1 MALPTL
7 TAATAPDG
15 AGTVQRA
22 YKVALDPTEAQT
34 RALLS
39 HAGAARVAFNT
50 MLAAVRANLDQRTAE
65 RSYGI
70 PDAELTPSL
79 SWSKMSLRNGWVA
92 RRDDVAPWWPENA
105 REAYTSGCF
114 ALAAALDNWSKS
126 NKGAR
131 AGAQVGFPRF
141 KSRARSKPS
150 IKFEG
155 VTAKLLPTGH
165 TVHLPRIGKVHTHES
180 TRKLGRLV
188 EQGSAKV
195 NSVTVSFARGRW
207 HASFQVEQALPA
219 RPARPLGPKSVVGI
233 DVGVKDLIVV
243 ARPDGT
249 EVERLRA
256 PQELAIALAS
266 LRTLQRQAARQHGP
280 YDAATRQRQQPSAGW
295 RRTQE
300 RIRKVHARVAN
311 LRADRLHKLTTR
323 LSQEFDVIGIEH
335 LNVTGMMARSQAKPH
350 PSKPGVFLS
359 NRRRQKTGL
368 SRSVANAAFGELHRQ
383 LEYKTSWSG
392 STLVRADRFYP
403 SSKTCSGC
411 GSVKAKLTLAER
423 EYVCTTCGMV
433 IDRDLN
439 AAVNLA
445 RTAAA
450 AVTAGEASGPDEGS
464 SFVSGGGTQKTHPAS
479 ADVGRS
485 RRSRN
490 PTSTTGTPRPQ
501 GQGSTQHR
509 ETSLT
514 SLEN

>member
-7 TAATAPDG
+7 TAANAPG
-15 AGTVQRA
+15 GVGTVQRA
-22 YKVALDPTEAQT
+22 YKVALDPTPTQT

-50 MLAAVRANLDQRTAE
+50 MLAVVRANLEQRTAE

-79 SWSKMSLRNGWVA
+79 SWSKVSLRNGWVA
-92 RRDDVAPWWPENA
+92 RRDEVAPWWPENA

-114 ALAAALDNWSKS
+114 ALAAALDNWAKS
-126 NKGAR
+126 NKGTR
-131 AGAQVGFPRF
+131 AGASMGFPHF
-141 KSRARSKPS
+141 KSRVRSKPS

-155 VTAKLLPTGH
+155 KGALVATGH

-180 TRKLGRLV
+180 TRRLGRLV
-188 EQGSAKV
+188 EQGFAKV
-195 NSVTVSFARGRW
+195 NSVTVSFDRGRW

-219 RPARPLGPKSVVGI
+219 RPARPLGPKTVVGI

-256 PQELAIALAS
+256 PQELASALGT
-266 LRTLQRQAARQHGP
+266 LRTLQRQAARQVGP
-280 YDAATRQRQQPSAGW
+280 YDAATKRRQQPSAGW
-295 RRTQE
+295 RRTQA

-323 LSQEFDVIGIEH
+323 LSRQFDVIGVEH
-335 LNVTGMMARSQAKPH
+335 LNVAGMMARSRPKPH
-350 PSKPGVFLS
+350 PSKPGVFLP

-368 SRSVANAAFGELHRQ
+368 ARSVANAAFGELHRQ
-383 LEYKTSWSG
+383 LQYKTSWSG

-403 SSKTCSGC
+403 SSKTCSAC

-445 RTAAA
+445 RTAATA
-450 AVTAGEASGPDEGS
+450 ATAGEGLGPDEGS
-464 SFVSGGGTQKTHPAS
+464 SFVSGGGTQKTHPAQ
-479 ADVGRS
+479 AGAGRS
-485 RRSRN
+485 RRNRN

-501 GQGSTQHR
+501 GQGSTQRR

-514 SLEN
+514 PLEN

>member
-1 MALPTL
+1 MPLPTL

-22 YKVALDPTEAQT
+22 YKVALDPTPAQT

-50 MLAAVRANLDQRTAE
+50 MLAAVKANLDQRTAE

-70 PDAELTPSL
+70 PDTELTPSL
-79 SWSKMSLRNGWVA
+79 SWSKVSLRNGWVA
-92 RRDDVAPWWPENA
+92 RRDVVAPWWPENA

-114 ALAAALDNWSKS
+114 ALAQALDNWAKS

-131 AGAQVGFPRF
+131 AGAQAGFPRF
-141 KSRARSKPS
+141 KSRVRSKPS

-155 VTAKLLPTGH
+155 KGALVATGH

-180 TRKLGRLV
+180 TRRLGRLV

-195 NSVTVSFARGRW
+195 NSVTVSFDRGRW

-233 DVGVKDLIVV
+233 DVGVQDLIVV

-256 PQELAIALAS
+256 PQELAAALGT

-280 YDAATRQRQQPSAGW
+280 YDAASKRRQQPSAGW
-295 RRTQE
+295 QRTQD

-311 LRADRLHKLTTR
+311 LRSDRLHKLTTR
-323 LSQEFDVIGIEH
+323 LTREFDVIGIEH
-335 LNVTGMMARSQAKPH
+335 LNVRGMLAKSKAKPH
-350 PSKPGVFLS
+350 PDKPGVFLP
-359 NRRRQKTGL
+359 NKRRQKAGL
-368 SRSVANAAFGELHRQ
+368 ARSVANASFSTLHQQ

-445 RTAAA
+445 RVAAA
-450 AVTAGEASGPDEGS
+450 AVAVNEGSGPDEGS
-464 SFVSGGGTQKTHPAS
+464 SFVSDGGTQKPATAS
-479 ADVGRS
+479 AARGRS
-485 RRSRN
+485 RRNRN
-490 PTSTTGTPRPQ
+490 PTSTTGTPQPQ
-501 GQGSTQHR
+501 GQGSTQPG

-514 SLEN
+514 SVGN

>member
-1 MALPTL
+1 MRE
-7 TAATAPDG
+7 ATAPGG
-15 AGTVQRA
+15 AGSHQRA
-22 YKVALDPTEAQT
+22 YRFALDPTPAQV

-50 MLAAVRANLDQRTAE
+50 MLAVVRANLDQRTAE

-70 PDAELTPSL
+70 PDVELTPSL
-79 SWSKMSLRNGWVA
+79 SWSKVSLRNGWVA
-92 RRDDVAPWWPENA
+92 RRDTVAPWWPENA

-126 NKGAR
+126 RSGTR
-131 AGAQVGFPRF
+131 AGAPVGFPRF

-155 VTAKLLPTGH
+155 KGALVPTGH
-165 TVHLPRIGKVHTHES
+165 TIHLPRIGKVHTHES

-188 EQGSAKV
+188 EAGQAKV
-195 NSVTVSFARGRW
+195 NSVTVSYDRGRW
-207 HASFQVEQALPA
+207 FAAFQVEQVAIV
-219 RPARPLGPKSVVGI
+219 RPRPLGPKSVVGI

-243 ARPDGT
+243 ARPDGS

-256 PQELAIALAS
+256 PKDLAKAAATLKA
-266 LRTLQRQAARQHGP
+266 LQRQAARQVGP
-280 YDAATRQRQQPSAGW
+280 YDVVSKRRQQPSAGW
-295 RRTQE
+295 LRTQA

-323 LSQEFDVIGIEH
+323 LAREFDVVGIEH
-335 LNVTGMMARSQAKPH
+335 LNVRGMLARAKPKPH
-350 PSKPGVFLS
+350 PSRPGVFLP
-359 NRRRQKTGL
+359 NRRRQKSGL
-368 SRSVANAAFGELHRQ
+368 ARSVANASFSTLHQQ
-383 LEYKTSWSG
+383 LQYKTSWFG

-445 RTAAA
+445 RHAAA
-450 AVTAGEASGPDEGS
+450 SVAEESGPDEGS
-464 SFVSGGGTQKTHPAS
+464 SFVSGGGTQKPQPA
-479 ADVGRS
+479 AAGTGRS
-485 RRSRN
+485 QRNRN
-490 PTSTTGTPRPQ
+490 PTSTTGTPSPQ
-501 GQGSTQHR
+501 GQGSTQPS

-514 SLEN
+514 PVEN

>member
-1 MALPTL
+1 MSGSALRE
-7 TAATAPDG
+7 ATAPVG
-15 AGTVQRA
+15 AGSHQRA
-22 YKVALDPTEAQT
+22 YRFALDPTPAQT

-50 MLAAVRANLDQRTAE
+50 MLAVVRANLDQRTAE

-70 PDAELTPSL
+70 PDVELTPSL
-79 SWSKMSLRNGWVA
+79 SWSKVSLRNGWVA
-92 RRDDVAPWWPENA
+92 RRDTVAPWWPENA

-126 NKGAR
+126 RNGAR
-131 AGAQVGFPRF
+131 AGATVGFPRF

-150 IKFEG
+150 VKFEG
-155 VTAKLLPTGH
+155 VTAKLLPSGH
-165 TVHLPRIGKVHTHES
+165 TIHLPRIGKVHTHES

-195 NSVTVSFARGRW
+195 NSVTVSYDRGRW
-207 HASFQVEQALPA
+207 VAAFQVEQVTIV
-219 RPARPLGPKSVVGI
+219 RPRRLGPRSVVGI

-256 PQELAIALAS
+256 PKDLAKAAATLKA
-266 LRTLQRQAARQHGP
+266 LQRQAARQVGP
-280 YDAATRQRQQPSAGW
+280 VDPVSKRRQQPSAGW
-295 RRTQE
+295 LRTQA
-300 RIRKVHARVAN
+300 RIRQVHARVAN
-311 LRADRLHKLTTR
+311 LRQDRLHKLTTR
-323 LSQEFDVIGIEH
+323 LAREFDVVGIEH
-335 LNVTGMMARSQAKPH
+335 LNVRGMTARAKPKPH
-350 PSKPGVFLS
+350 PTQPGVFLP

-368 SRSVANAAFGELHRQ
+368 ARSVADAGFATLHQQ
-383 LEYKTSWSG
+383 LQYKTSWFG

-445 RTAAA
+445 RHAASQA
-450 AVTAGEASGPDEGS
+450 AENGPDEGS
-464 SFVSGGGTQKTHPAS
+464 SFVSGGGTQKTRPAF
-479 ADVGRS
+479 AGTGRS
-485 RRSRN
+485 QRNRN
-490 PTSTTGTPRPQ
+490 PTSTTGTPSPQ
-501 GQGSTQHR
+501 GQGSTQPS
-509 ETSLT
+509 ETSLNPI
-514 SLEN
+514 EN